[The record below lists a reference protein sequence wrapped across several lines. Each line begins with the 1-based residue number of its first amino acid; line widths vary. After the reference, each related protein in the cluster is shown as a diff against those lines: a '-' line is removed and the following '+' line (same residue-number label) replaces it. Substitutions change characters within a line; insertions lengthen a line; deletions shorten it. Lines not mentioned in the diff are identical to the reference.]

1 MERGMGRDGYV
12 QTVPIRPMPNARTCI
27 GTVRGA
33 FSLSE
38 KELIMLA
45 FFLCKMVMVFVRYD
59 VWTRVQV

>member
-12 QTVPIRPMPNARTCI
+12 QTVPIRPMPDARTCI

-38 KELIMLA
+38 TELIMLL
-45 FFLCKMVMVFVRYD
+45 FLCKMVMVFMRYD